1 MTQTAER
8 VSGSATRPHFLRAD
22 SLRLGDRGPTTAW
35 REPEGIDLDGV
46 SVAPCGSYVCIVDRH
61 TQDLL
66 LVLWRCALT
75 FSVVVEIYGRFH
87 SCEKSIFADISGTSC
102 RTTRFMGRGSRT
114 AIGRRVPALM
124 HSGRGSYDW
133 SCAPS
138 IHPHFLYG
146 AENL

>member
-1 MTQTAER
+1 MTQTAEH
-8 VSGSATRPHFLRAD
+8 VSDSATRPHFLRAN
-22 SLRLGDRGPTTAW
+22 SLRLGDRGPTTTW
-35 REPEGIDLDGV
+35 WEPEGINLDGV
-46 SVAPCGSYVCIVDRH
+46 AVAPCGSYVCIVDRH

-75 FSVVVEIYGRFH
+75 FSVVVEIYGRFFH
-87 SCEKSIFADISGTSC
+87 SCENSIFAGISGTGC
-102 RTTRFMGRGSRT
+102 RTTRFMGSRT

-138 IHPHFLYG
+138 IHPLFLYG
-146 AENL
+146 ARNL